1 MYTWDGKGN
10 KNYAMRLSPI
20 FPSSALWI
28 NSWYFIL
35 QNTGD
40 VALLKLIND
49 FCTLKLP

>member
-10 KNYAMRLSPI
+10 KNFAMRLSPI
-20 FPSSALWI
+20 FASSALWI
-28 NSWYFIL
+28 TFSTSFL

-40 VALLKLIND
+40 VALLELIND